1 MLKKD
6 QHFVNVV
13 CECPLIKE
21 RKLLMPSEDKP
32 FNQSKSNV
40 KTAFCHSNM
49 QESVTNMF
57 LIVLYFF
64 SCACKVVISLNK
76 RYLCDPPLCT
86 LSVIIKNVYDN
97 FAKSL

>member
-1 MLKKD
+1 MFL
-6 QHFVNVV
+6 F
-13 CECPLIKE
+13 LIKE
-21 RKLLMPSEDKP
+21 GKLFVPLKTLP

-76 RYLCDPPLCT
+76 RYLCDPPLGT
-86 LSVIIKNVYDN
+86 L
-97 FAKSL
+97 